1 MEAPG
6 NGFLPK
12 WNTGPDKTDGY
23 FMLKKLLMLIC
34 TDYIRFFYSERKDV
48 RLRMGFE
55 RSK

>member
-6 NGFLPK
+6 NGLLPK

-34 TDYIRFFYSERKDV
+34 TDYIRLFYSERKDV
-48 RLRMGFE
+48 RLSMGFK